1 MGEQRKPQEDRGSTI
16 ELVREIKRRYEQALL
31 AKANVVG
38 VGVGTR
44 VRKGRRTGEVALV
57 VLVTHKVPL
66 AQLDPEDVIPSEIEG
81 VQVDVHEAGELEP
94 HV

>member
-1 MGEQRKPQEDRGSTI
+1 MGTKRTPQRDSDSKV
-16 ELVREIKRRYEQALL
+16 ELVREIKRRHEHVLL

-44 VRKGRRTGEVALV
+44 VSKGRRTGEVALV

-66 AQLDPEDVIPSEIEG
+66 AQLDPEDVIPQEIEG
-81 VQVDVHEAGELEP
+81 VRVDVHEAGELKP
-94 HV
+94 HG